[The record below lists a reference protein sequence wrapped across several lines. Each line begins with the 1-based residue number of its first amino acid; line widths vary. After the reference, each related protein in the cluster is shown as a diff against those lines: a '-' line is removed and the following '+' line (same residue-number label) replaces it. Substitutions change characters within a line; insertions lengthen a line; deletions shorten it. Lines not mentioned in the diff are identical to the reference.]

1 MIEWPFL
8 ESDWLREW
16 LPAQSIKRSMARTK
30 RVITQIC
37 TKNDLRKEVELSQQ
51 FSKTPR
57 NLGLKSYDFL
67 RDEFDLFGWM
77 R

>member
-30 RVITQIC
+30 ESD
-37 TKNDLRKEVELSQQ
+37 NPDLYKEWFEEGS
-51 FSKTPR
+51 
-57 NLGLKSYDFL
+57 
-67 RDEFDLFGWM
+67 
-77 R
+77 